1 MKDALDTIKSRSQ
14 RQFIYG
20 TVRGSVGTLIDLPSN
35 AFQILNMLQVALD
48 KLNTHDFIPRET
60 SRKVVVE
67 RTEKSSTNIIDGD
80 SVQKFGDLDLKR
92 QTQVVSHMFTKD
104 YVSANP
110 HVINEV
116 KQLLALIKDK
126 C

>member
-1 MKDALDTIKSRSQ
+1 L
-14 RQFIYG
+14 
-20 TVRGSVGTLIDLPSN
+20 LDLPSN
-35 AFQILNMLQVALD
+35 AFQILNVLQVALD
-48 KLNTHDFIPRET
+48 KLNAHDFIPRET

-67 RTEKSSTNIIDGD
+67 RTEKSSANIIDGD
-80 SVQKFGDLDLKR
+80 SVQKFGDLDFKR
-92 QTQVVSHMFTKD
+92 QTQVVAQMFTKD
-104 YVSANP
+104 YVNANP

>member
-1 MKDALDTIKSRSQ
+1 
-14 RQFIYG
+14 
-20 TVRGSVGTLIDLPSN
+20 
-35 AFQILNMLQVALD
+35 MLQVALD
-48 KLNTHDFIPRET
+48 KVNTHDFIPRET

-92 QTQVVSHMFTKD
+92 QTQVVSQMFTKD
-104 YVSANP
+104 YISANP